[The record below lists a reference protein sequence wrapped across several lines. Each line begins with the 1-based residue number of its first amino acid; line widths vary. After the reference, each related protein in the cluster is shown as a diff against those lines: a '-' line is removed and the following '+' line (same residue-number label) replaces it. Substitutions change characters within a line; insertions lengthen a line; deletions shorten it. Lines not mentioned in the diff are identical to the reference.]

1 MSNIKLILADD
12 HALIR
17 TGLKNII
24 VTNTNLELLQEF
36 DNGKD
41 ALEYILG
48 NVPDLALLDI
58 NMPGLSGFDVC
69 KQIRANNLPTKVLF
83 LTMFDQENMYK
94 EARKIGANGYLLKD
108 FIIEELFLAIETIF
122 KDIFYVNN
130 KLFDNFNRIT
140 GDHQQNK
147 LIKEL
152 LLQLTNTE
160 RKVLELIALNLNTN
174 QIAAK
179 LFSSELTIKTHRK
192 NIIRKLKLENEQNS
206 LTKFAIQNVSYLK

>member
-41 ALEYILG
+41 ALNYILD

-69 KQIRANNLPTKVLF
+69 KQIRAKNLPTKVLF

-94 EARKIGANGYLLKD
+94 EEGPSIDLFLKD
-108 FIIEELFLAIETIF
+108 FSIKKQDRILKFIE
-122 KDIFYVNN
+122 
-130 KLFDNFNRIT
+130 
-140 GDHQQNK
+140 
-147 LIKEL
+147 
-152 LLQLTNTE
+152 
-160 RKVLELIALNLNTN
+160 
-174 QIAAK
+174 
-179 LFSSELTIKTHRK
+179 
-192 NIIRKLKLENEQNS
+192 KLKQVSIENRNCM
-206 LTKFAIQNVSYLK
+206 